1 MKKTGEKMLPY
12 LAGAF
17 FPLLFAVRALQE
29 PSAWIKAAAWL
40 GMQIVLTLVVD
51 AVGRRKGL
59 RQSVRISVG
68 IWLALFV
75 QVLVRGAVEPSALEA
90 DRTRAG
96 LLFLFILYFFVMIF
110 AECFGGKRAAPSWR
124 NTLGLAALV
133 LVMPVAL
140 MGVGVF
146 NHLFFIIGLGW
157 GLLTLLVLILRVW
170 TEQKDAPPEE
180 EQKEL
185 PPEEDLPGR
194 ALFAR
199 LRWLSWLA
207 VIAVAI
213 LTAAA
218 AKKVV
223 RIPQSISEKKAALY
237 YTVYE
242 PDTDALKK
250 AAGTNDVKA
259 AILSLCELERD
270 EEIAG
275 GRVWSHY
282 KPKGLEA
289 FFPEADASTM
299 RVGTYEEAIFVEY
312 VAKDGKEVNLSWAA
326 EDGKEYAGGAVYDPQ
341 RDVCFER
348 RTDNTYWMWR
358 RFRGGS

>member
-1 MKKTGEKMLPY
+1 MKKSGENMLPY
-12 LAGAF
+12 LAGVF

-29 PSAWIKAAAWL
+29 PSAWVKAAVWL
-40 GMQIVLTLVVD
+40 AVQIVLTLAAD
-51 AVGRRKGL
+51 AAGRRKGL

-68 IWLALFV
+68 IWLALFI
-75 QVLVRGAVEPSALEA
+75 QVLVRGVIEPSVLEA
-90 DRTRAG
+90 DRTRSG
-96 LLFLFILYFFVMIF
+96 LLFLFILYFFVMIL

-124 NTLGLAALV
+124 NTLGLTALM
-133 LVMPVAL
+133 LVMPVIL
-140 MGVGVF
+140 MGIGVF
-146 NHLFFIIGLGW
+146 NHLFFVIGLGW

-170 TEQKDAPPEE
+170 SEQKDAPPEE
-180 EQKEL
+180 EEKEL
-185 PPEEDLPGR
+185 PPDEDLPGR
-194 ALFAR
+194 ALFAS

-207 VIAVAI
+207 VIAVVI
-213 LTAAA
+213 LTALA

-223 RIPQSISEKKAALY
+223 RFPQSISAKKAALY

-242 PDTDALKK
+242 PDQDALKK
-250 AAGTNDVKA
+250 AAGTDDIRA
-259 AILSLCELERD
+259 AILSLCEFDRD

-275 GRVWSHY
+275 AGVWSHY

-312 VAKDGKEVNLSWAA
+312 TAKDGKEVGLSWSTD
-326 EDGKEYAGGAVYDPQ
+326 DGKEYIGGAVYDPE

-358 RFRGGS
+358 RFRGG

>member
-1 MKKTGEKMLPY
+1 MKKTGGKLLPY
-12 LAGAF
+12 FAGVF
-17 FPLLFAVRALQE
+17 FPLLFAIRAPQE
-29 PSAWIKAAAWL
+29 PSVWVKAAAWL
-40 GMQIVLTLVVD
+40 GVQIVLTLAVD

-59 RQSVRISVG
+59 RQPVRTAIG

-75 QVLVRGAVEPSALEA
+75 QVLVRGVVEPSVLEA

-96 LLFLFILYFFVMIF
+96 LLFLFILYFFLMIF
-110 AECFGGKRAAPSWR
+110 AECFGGKRPAPSWR
-124 NTLGLAALV
+124 NTLGLTALM
-133 LVMPVAL
+133 LIMPVIL
-140 MGVGVF
+140 MGVGIF
-146 NHLFFIIGLGW
+146 NHVFFVIGVGW

-170 TEQKDAPPEE
+170 SEQKDAPPEE
-180 EQKEL
+180 EEKEL
-185 PPEEDLPGR
+185 PPDEDLPGR
-194 ALFAR
+194 ALFAS

-207 VIAVAI
+207 VIAVVI
-213 LTAAA
+213 LTALA

-223 RIPQSISEKKAALY
+223 RIPQNISEKKAAVY

-242 PDTDALKK
+242 PDADALKK
-250 AAGTNDVKA
+250 AAGTDDIRA
-259 AILSLCELERD
+259 AILSLCEFERD

-275 GRVWSHY
+275 AGVWSHY

-312 VAKDGKEVNLSWAA
+312 TAKDGKEVGLSWSTD
-326 EDGKEYAGGAVYDPQ
+326 DGKEYIGGAVYDPE

-348 RTDNTYWMWR
+348 RADNTYWIWR
-358 RFRGGS
+358 RFRGD